1 MQFNHHGYLFLAT
14 PEKVAKLDELVKMQR
29 YWHVY
34 FMLYWNKESVRS
46 ENLWPKN
53 GPTFVKCILK
63 VYAKFNQSHFKK
75 IKNQKWIIQTIYQSS
90 SAVIS
95 DKYLGTYSMSVFF
108 MYRYLGAEVEL
119 FSAEKLKQRFPWLNL
134 DGIEAGSLGIRAVF
148 KIKQHQ
154 EHYLNIIQ

>member
-1 MQFNHHGYLFLAT
+1 MGWFVDEPPPDVQFNHHGYLFLAT

-63 VYAKFNQSHFKK
+63 VYAKFNQSHFKNK
-75 IKNQKWIIQTIYQSS
+75 ESKMNNTNNLSILPSGNLRQVSWNLLYVCVFYVQVSRGRSGTVFSREAQTEVSLVKPWWHWSRLSRYQSS
-90 SAVIS
+90 I
-95 DKYLGTYSMSVFF
+95 
-108 MYRYLGAEVEL
+108 
-119 FSAEKLKQRFPWLNL
+119 
-134 DGIEAGSLGIRAVF
+134 
-148 KIKQHQ
+148 
-154 EHYLNIIQ
+154 

>member
-14 PEKVAKLDELVKMQR
+14 PKKVAKLDELVKMQR

-90 SAVIS
+90 SVVIS
-95 DKYLGTYSMSVFF
+95 DKYLGTYSMSVIFYVQVSRGRSGTVF
-108 MYRYLGAEVEL
+108 SREAQTEVSLVKPWWHWSRLSRYQ
-119 FSAEKLKQRFPWLNL
+119 SS
-134 DGIEAGSLGIRAVF
+134 I
-148 KIKQHQ
+148 
-154 EHYLNIIQ
+154 